1 MDLSQIPLSAL
12 QKEHGEVDV
21 LQSRDEFSAHPTVL
35 CIRRSCSGCPV
46 HSACDALRDPA
57 LVGPNAKSVI
67 CWHFGLRSSGGH
79 DVPGLFPLLPQL

>member
-57 LVGPNAKSVI
+57 PGWSERKERYLLAI
-67 CWHFGLRSSGGH
+67 RAEIERRSA
-79 DVPGLFPLLPQL
+79 